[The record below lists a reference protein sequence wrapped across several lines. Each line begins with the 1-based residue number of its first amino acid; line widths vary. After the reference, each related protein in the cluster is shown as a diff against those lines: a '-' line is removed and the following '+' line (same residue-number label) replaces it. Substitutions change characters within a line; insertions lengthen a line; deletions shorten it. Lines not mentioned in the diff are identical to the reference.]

1 MFDIE
6 GAEKLVSGGAGFSPD
21 NVEVNA
27 AAQENGNVKF
37 TVTPKVGNGEWGTG
51 NGGGRAAESLVI
63 SQWTPTYN

>member
-27 AAQENGNVKF
+27 AAPQDGNVKF
-37 TVTPKVGNGEWGTG
+37 TVTPKMGNGEKPKSFFF
-51 NGGGRAAESLVI
+51 RVKMK
-63 SQWTPTYN
+63 

>member
-37 TVTPKVGNGEWGTG
+37 TVTPKMENGE
-51 NGGGRAAESLVI
+51 NPNSFFIRVKMK
-63 SQWTPTYN
+63 